1 MARAGGKSINLR
13 DKLDGN
19 ELDLSLSDLNEV
31 PVKELAALPK
41 ATVLDLSCNNLTSLP
56 AEFCAL
62 THLVRLDL
70 SKNQLLQLPSD
81 FGRLINLQ
89 HLDLLNNRL
98 SVLPVSFS
106 QLKSLKW
113 LDLKD
118 NPLDP
123 ALAKIAGDCLDE
135 KQCKQCATAVLQHMR
150 AIQSE
155 QDRERQRR
163 LLVERELEK
172 KREAEQR
179 VRDAQERELRRREKA
194 EEKERRR
201 REYDALRA
209 AKQELEKK
217 AENGKSQARKPSS
230 PTTASPACRRS
241 WFGLLLRL
249 FGIVMVCT
257 LGMFAVCA
265 VTDLKNQPL
274 CTSIN
279 NLYEDMVTRLRAH
292 KILSGVL
299 QHNSQQ

>member
-1 MARAGGKSINLR
+1 MARAAGKSINLR

-41 ATVLDLSCNNLTSLP
+41 ATILDLSCNNLTSLQS
-56 AEFCAL
+56 EFCAL

-123 ALAKIAGDCLDE
+123 TLAKIAGDCLDE
-135 KQCKQCATAVLQHMR
+135 KQCKQCAIAVLQYMR

-163 LLVERELEK
+163 LLAERELEK

-201 REYDALRA
+201 REYDALRT

-217 AENGKSQARKPSS
+217 AENGRSQAHKPSS
-230 PTTASPACRRS
+230 PTTVSSACSRS
-241 WFGLLLRL
+241 WFGLLLR
-249 FGIVMVCT
+249 FIVIVMICT
-257 LGMFAVCA
+257 LGIFAVCG

-274 CTSIN
+274 CTSVN
-279 NLYEDMVTRLRAH
+279 NLYEDIVNRLRAH
-292 KILSGVL
+292 KILPGVL